1 MTKSEINEIKKQFTI
16 DGCTIERICGCYVNN
31 EKEKTCISREAF
43 LSLPDEEMHKYF
55 DILKKTLSGTQ
66 GKNLLELEFPLS
78 EEAEGG
84 KQEFLLKLRNSE
96 LKDDELTEEFFDRV
110 IESYDTIEKYYIILI
125 FASYDVP
132 KRTTDNIM
140 LDDASENIFNYI
152 ICSICP
158 VKLTKAALSYNA
170 DENRIAERVR
180 DWVVSEPEK
189 GFMFPCFEDGGAN
202 IHELMYYSKKSEEL
216 MESFVD
222 AMFSAESPV
231 SAGYQAEVFNNI
243 ITETLGEDCTLETVK
258 NIHENV
264 SVILREHDNS
274 DPEPVI
280 LQKEDVKRIF
290 YDSGVDDEIM
300 QDFDF
305 KYNRAVAK
313 TFDEDEDQ
321 VSGVGIMAGNLPGV
335 KKFDIKTPDIIIKVN
350 PERTDLIET
359 RVIDGRECLVIAVDD
374 RVEVNGLNCKTMG
387 QLR

>member
-189 GFMFPCFEDGGAN
+189 GFMFPSFEDGGAN

>member
-1 MTKSEINEIKKQFTI
+1 MTKGEINEIKKQFTI

-55 DILKKTLSGTQ
+55 DILKKTLSGTA

-78 EEAEGG
+78 EETSGG

-110 IESYDTIEKYYIILI
+110 IEAYDTIEKYYIILI
-125 FASYDVP
+125 YASYDVP

-140 LDDASENIFNYI
+140 LDDASENIFNYMV
-152 ICSICP
+152 CSICP

-222 AMFSAESPV
+222 AMFSAEPPV

-305 KYNRAVAK
+305 KYNRAVAR

-321 VSGVGIMAGNLPGV
+321 VPAVGIMAGNLPGV

>member
-78 EEAEGG
+78 EEAAGG